1 MRSAH
6 RLRRGFTMIELLLSM
21 LIMLAVVAVATQTFR
36 HTTDLLG
43 AQTGRLE
50 ALQNARFGI
59 ASLDRELR
67 VAGIGVVKAQPMVV
81 QASNL
86 AITFNV
92 DLVSRT
98 SGDPGS
104 VYSDTTAD
112 TNAVAAMR
120 SSSKITLPGS
130 VVQYPNST
138 YYQAAGIIS
147 GAETISYYLSK
158 DSTTSDSNVYILY
171 RRVNATTPRVIA
183 RNILVN
189 PTDTVFQFF
198 KSDSVGR
205 LVAVTN
211 AELPLVHT
219 AAVHGSLADTGKFAI
234 IDSVRTVRVK
244 LAAMYHDPIK
254 GKIFRTSQTTIRL
267 MNAGLANTVT
277 CGNPPIAVVLTG
289 VASSGPTKVTLTW
302 PASIDDG
309 NGEKDVDIYALYR
322 RPDTVA
328 TWDQPF
334 TSVPAGLASYTYV
347 DNNVKSG
354 QHWIYGVTAIDCTPS
369 SSTMGGTGTIIVP

>member
-1 MRSAH
+1 MLSAH
-6 RLRRGFTMIELLLSM
+6 RSRRGFTMIELLLSM
-21 LIMLAVVAVATQTFR
+21 LILLTVVAVASQSFR
-36 HTTDLLG
+36 HTSDLLA

-67 VAGIGVVKAQPMVV
+67 VAGIGVVAAQPILV

-112 TNAVAAMR
+112 TNAVAALR
-120 SSSKITLPGS
+120 SGSKITLPGS
-130 VVQYPNST
+130 AFQYPNST
-138 YYQAAGIIS
+138 YVQAAGVIS

-158 DSTTSDSNVYILY
+158 DSTTSDSNVYILF
-171 RRVNATTPRVIA
+171 RKVNATTPRVIA

-198 KSDSVGR
+198 KSDSVGH
-205 LVAVTN
+205 LVAITN
-211 AELPLVHT
+211 ATLPLYHNAT
-219 AAVHGSLADTGKFAI
+219 VHGSLADTGKYNI
-234 IDSVRTVRVK
+234 IDSIRTVRVR

-254 GKIFRTSQTTIRL
+254 GKIYRTSQTTIRI
-267 MNAGLANTVT
+267 MNAGLSNTVT

-289 VASSGPTKVTLTW
+289 VASAGPKVTLTW

-309 NGEKDVDIYALYR
+309 NGEKDVDVYALYR

-354 QHWIYGVTAIDCTPS
+354 QHWVYGVTAIDCTPTS
-369 SSTMGGTGTIIVP
+369 SSMGATATIIVP